1 MPVAAQLQSCFETMP
16 SVRYCIAIGEPVP
29 AGWWRLEQL
38 VENQNPDR
46 ARALAERAQTLGEA
60 DGALMV
66 FTGGVTGMPK
76 GAVLSHKNII
86 ANIAA
91 QNRNLGWRADDRT
104 ILHLPMNHV
113 SGATLLTIGALMSGA
128 TLVMLE
134 RFHPERT
141 LAAVQREQVTILG
154 QVPSMW
160 IMEFSLPNF
169 AEYDLSSVRM
179 TIVSGAPTP
188 GGAMLR
194 MAAIAPVAHHVYG
207 LTEAAGM
214 VTYNLPGDGI
224 DTLLRFA
231 GRTTPEFELRI
242 VAGDRKP
249 VGPGQEGEIA
259 VRGDCVM
266 TGYFEEPEETAH
278 VIDEEGWLYTGDLG
292 RLDENGYL
300 AVTGLIK
307 RMYFSGGYNV
317 YPAEVEAY
325 LDQHPDIDHCACSSV
340 PHPIMG
346 ETGEIWVAPRDGVAL
361 SRHEIRAYCK
371 AGLARYKR
379 PTHIHIVDALP

>member
-1 MPVAAQLQSCFETMP
+1 
-16 SVRYCIAIGEPVP
+16 
-29 AGWWRLEQL
+29 
-38 VENQNPDR
+38 VENQNPGR
-46 ARALAERAQTLGEA
+46 ARALAERTQTLAED

-91 QNRNLGWRADDRT
+91 QNRNLGWRADDRV
-104 ILHLPMNHV
+104 ILHLPMSHV
-113 SGATLLTIGALMSGA
+113 SGATLLTVGALMSGA
-128 TLVMLE
+128 TLVMIE

-154 QVPSMW
+154 QVPTMW
-160 IMEFSLPNF
+160 VMEFSLPNF
-169 AEYDLSSVRM
+169 GDYDLSSVRM

-188 GGAMLR
+188 DEAMR
-194 MAAIAPVAHHVYG
+194 SIAAIAPTAHHVYG

-214 VTYNLPGDGI
+214 VTHNQPGD
-224 DTLLRFA
+224 DLSVLLHVA
-231 GRTTPEFELRI
+231 GRTNPEFEIRI
-242 VAGDRKP
+242 VDGDRKP
-249 VGPGQEGEIA
+249 VGPGREGEIA

-266 TGYFEEPEETAH
+266 TGYFEKPEETAN
-278 VIDEEGWLYTGDLG
+278 VIDEEGWLYTGDRG
-292 RLDENGYL
+292 RLDENDYL
-300 AVTGLIK
+300 TVTGLIK
-307 RMYFSGGYNV
+307 KMYFSGGYNV

-325 LDQHPDIDHCACSSV
+325 LDQHPDIAQCACSGV
-340 PHPIMG
+340 PHPVMG
-346 ETGEIWVAPRDGVAL
+346 ETGGIWIVPKAGAEL
-361 SRHEIRAYCK
+361 SRQDIRAYCK